1 MSTLLHRMPQDPL
14 RPPQAPGVGRGF
26 GFALLAHAL
35 LVVALS
41 LGVHWHTQE
50 PPAFEAELWSAV
62 PVAAAPKPEEPPPE
76 PQPQPTPPQPPQPS
90 AEELQAQ
97 HDAEIAVAKER
108 EKKKQ
113 EQLQAEA
120 KAQEDAKRKQQQQ
133 EQAQKLAAQQRQ
145 QQQQQQQLQKQQQ
158 AKADKEAAAR
168 ADAQRQA
175 YLRRIQ
181 GMAGAT
187 GDANATG
194 TAQRSSGPSA
204 SYTGR
209 IIARI
214 KPNIIYN
221 VGATDPRAEVQL
233 HVAPDGTIISRSL
246 TQSSGDPEWDAAVL
260 RAIDKTGVL
269 PRDIDGSVPSVIL
282 IGLRPHE

>member
-1 MSTLLHRMPQDPL
+1 MPQDPL
-14 RPPQAPGVGRGF
+14 RPPQAPGLGRGF
-26 GFALLAHAL
+26 GFALGAHLL
-35 LVVALS
+35 LVIALTFS
-41 LGVHWHTQE
+41 VQWHTQE
-50 PPAFEAELWSAV
+50 PPAFEAELWSSV
-62 PVAAAPKPEEPPPE
+62 PVAAAPKAQEPPPE
-76 PQPQPTPPQPPQPS
+76 PQPEQQPTPPKPQEPS

-97 HDAEIAVAKER
+97 HDAEIAIAKER
-108 EKKKQ
+108 DRKL
-113 EQLQAEA
+113 EQQRQAEQQA
-120 KAQEDAKRKQQQQ
+120 KEEAKRKQ
-133 EQAQKLAAQQRQ
+133 EQAQKLADQQRQ
-145 QQQQQQQLQKQQQ
+145 QQLLQKQQD
-158 AKADKEAAAR
+158 AKAAKDAAAR

-175 YLRRIQ
+175 FLKRIQ

-194 TAQRSSGPSA
+194 TAMRSSGPSP

-233 HVAPDGTIISRSL
+233 KVAPDGTIISSRL
-246 TQSSGDPEWDAAVL
+246 THSSGDPEWDNAVL
-260 RAIDKTGVL
+260 RAIEKTGIL
-269 PRDIDGSVPSVIL
+269 PRDVDGSVPSDIL